1 MGSTTKVFGA
11 LAGSLALAGSSMA
24 FVTPFAVAAEN
35 SGSAEMQQEEAVEN
49 GAVDAAS
56 VSSVSCVEGS
66 FSYNQ
71 NAMIPSSVF
80 NKAASAVC
88 ASLPEY
94 GIEAARHAIQVNCQE
109 SGTSFEATVSEMSE
123 EEGAVTLLM
132 GCSCSSNV
140 AGGGAIMNAE
150 VTGIAFY
157 AVADAANAL

>member
-1 MGSTTKVFGA
+1 MFTLF
-11 LAGSLALAGSSMA
+11 
-24 FVTPFAVAAEN
+24 PVA
-35 SGSAEMQQEEAVEN
+35 SIRLVK
-49 GAVDAAS
+49 
-56 VSSVSCVEGS
+56 
-66 FSYNQ
+66 
-71 NAMIPSSVF
+71 SVF

-123 EEGAVTLLM
+123 EEGAVTFLM